1 MDRGDGTF
9 IDQAPYSVVLNTLK
23 SSKNVE
29 INEWEAGKHYFYNVI
44 FGAADEI
51 QISPSVKEWDDV
63 TAENISATKGGN
75 E

>member
-9 IDQAPYSVVLNTLK
+9 VEQAPYSVVLNTLK
-23 SSKNVE
+23 SAESTE
-29 INEWEAGKHYFYNVI
+29 INKWEAGKHYFYNVI

-51 QISPSVKEWDDV
+51 QISPSVKEWKGV
-63 TAENISATKGGN
+63 TAGNISAAKGGA